1 MNAQN
6 FISVEL
12 STGIPLVNYRLD
24 PKTLRE
30 IFNSYVTF
38 NLKMERFEES
48 ISKSLQTFLRGYGGA
63 G

>member
-24 PKTLRE
+24 PKALRE
-30 IFNSYVTF
+30 IFNSY
-38 NLKMERFEES
+38 
-48 ISKSLQTFLRGYGGA
+48 A
-63 G
+63 GLFSQYTN